1 MLADQMLGRI
11 EYVHNKG
18 LIHRDIKPDNFLMG
32 LGQQNE
38 LRVRRN
44 NAWKIIFGNGLFGNL
59 KNAYYVDSKINLKNQ
74 PYRRC

>member
-1 MLADQMLGRI
+1 MDLLGPSLEELFTYCSRKFTTKTVLMLADQMLGRI

-44 NAWKIIFGNGLFGNL
+44 NA
-59 KNAYYVDSKINLKNQ
+59 
-74 PYRRC
+74 